1 MHQSVVKTQQFVNMN
16 REDVVSGWCRRIGF
30 GQQKGRR
37 MVVEKLVLEKSCLVV
52 QVREDGSYSVGP
64 QGREAVWRDAMEKGA
79 VIGIGQHTPGDVEG
93 ESWWV
98 VYGQS
103 DAGADV
109 TVRLEDGSHVPVG
122 RIGEIFASEWVS
134 TPQQALL
141 YRSDRPVESQPTN
154 LSVLFARPTFMPKAA
169 FPENDRL

>member
-1 MHQSVVKTQQFVNMN
+1 MAVDQ
-16 REDVVSGWCRRIGF
+16 
-30 GQQKGRR
+30 
-37 MVVEKLVLEKSCLVV
+37 LVLEKSGVV
-52 QVREDGSYSVGP
+52 VCVREDSNYSVG
-64 QGREAVWRDAMEKGA
+64 QRGSGEVWHVPMEKGA

-103 DAGADV
+103 DAHADV
-109 TVRLEDGSHVPVG
+109 TVRLEDGSHVPVL
-122 RIGEIFASEWVS
+122 RIGDIFVCEWVS

-154 LSVLFARPTFMPKAA
+154 LSVLFARPRFMPTAP

>member
-1 MHQSVVKTQQFVNMN
+1 MVATAWDRKGAK
-16 REDVVSGWCRRIGF
+16 RSGAIRWRR
-30 GQQKGRR
+30 
-37 MVVEKLVLEKSCLVV
+37 
-52 QVREDGSYSVGP
+52 
-64 QGREAVWRDAMEKGA
+64 GA

-103 DAGADV
+103 DIGADV
-109 TVRLEDGSHVPVG
+109 TVRLEDGSHVPVS
-122 RIGEIFASEWVS
+122 RLGEIFASEWVS

-141 YRSDRPVESQPTN
+141 YRSDRPVESQPTK
-154 LSVLFARPTFMPKAA
+154 LSVLFARPKFMPKAA

>member
-1 MHQSVVKTQQFVNMN
+1 MHQSVVKTQQFVNTN
-16 REDVVSGWCRRIGF
+16 RDCSASGACRRIRF
-30 GQQKGRR
+30 GQRKGLGI
-37 MVVEKLVLEKSCLVV
+37 VVEQLVLEKSGLVV
-52 QVREDGSYSVGP
+52 QVREDGSYCVGP
-64 QGREAVWRDAMEKGA
+64 QGREAVWRDPMEKGA

-103 DAGADV
+103 DIGADV
-109 TVRLEDGSHVPVG
+109 TVRLEDGSHVPVS
-122 RIGEIFASEWVS
+122 RLGEIFASEWLS

-141 YRSDRPVESQPTN
+141 YRSDRPVESQPTK
-154 LSVLFARPTFMPKAA
+154 LSVLFARPKFMPKAA

>member
-1 MHQSVVKTQQFVNMN
+1 MA
-16 REDVVSGWCRRIGF
+16 
-30 GQQKGRR
+30 
-37 MVVEKLVLEKSCLVV
+37 VEQLVLEKSRLVL

-64 QGREAVWRDAMEKGA
+64 QGREAFWHDSMDKGA
-79 VIGIGQHTPGDVEG
+79 VIGIGQRTPGDVEG

-103 DAGADV
+103 DTTADV
-109 TVRLEDGSHVPVG
+109 TVRLEDGSSVPVL
-122 RIGEIFASEWVS
+122 RLGEIFASEWVS

-141 YRSDRPVESQPTN
+141 YRSDRPVESQPTK
-154 LSVLFARPTFMPKAA
+154 LSVLFARPKFMPQAA

>member
-1 MHQSVVKTQQFVNMN
+1 MVTEKL
-16 REDVVSGWCRRIGF
+16 
-30 GQQKGRR
+30 
-37 MVVEKLVLEKSCLVV
+37 VVEELVLEKSRVAV
-52 QVREDGSYSVGP
+52 SVRSDDSYSVAP
-64 QGREAVWRDAMEKGA
+64 ASREKIWHDRLEKGA

-109 TVRLEDGSHVPVG
+109 TVRLEDGSHVPVQ
-122 RIGEIFASEWVS
+122 RIGDIFVSEWVS
-134 TPQQALL
+134 LPQRALL

-154 LSVLFARPTFMPKAA
+154 LSVLFARPRFMPKAP